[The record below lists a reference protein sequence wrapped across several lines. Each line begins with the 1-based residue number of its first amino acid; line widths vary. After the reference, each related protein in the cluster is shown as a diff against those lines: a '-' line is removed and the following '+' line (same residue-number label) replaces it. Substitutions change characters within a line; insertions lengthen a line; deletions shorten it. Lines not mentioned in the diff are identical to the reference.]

1 MEEAMDIDDL
11 FPKKKVTAV
20 TLGEDIT
27 QLAIPELEE
36 RLAALATERQ
46 RVEEEIHKR
55 KASKD
60 AAEQIF
66 KRSG

>member
-1 MEEAMDIDDL
+1 MDLDEL
-11 FPKKKVTAV
+11 FPKKKSTAIA
-20 TLGEDIT
+20 LGEDISR
-27 QLAIPELEE
+27 LSIPDLEE

-66 KRSG
+66 KRSS